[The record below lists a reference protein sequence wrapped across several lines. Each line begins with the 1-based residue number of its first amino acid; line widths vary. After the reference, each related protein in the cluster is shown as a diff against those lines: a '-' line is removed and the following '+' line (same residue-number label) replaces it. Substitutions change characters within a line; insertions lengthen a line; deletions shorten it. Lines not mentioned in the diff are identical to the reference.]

1 MTPRAAAALGAPVA
15 VLAAVL
21 AAFALLDGPVRGV
34 EAGAAVD
41 LLHALGAPT
50 RAVQVRAPSGIAVFP
65 ARSAPFLAVVT
76 PSCSALGSL
85 LALTLL
91 GLFVPA
97 RYRLRRPAALA
108 CALVLVAAGNVV
120 RIAASVA
127 VGLAVG
133 TGSLVLFHDWVGS
146 LFAFA
151 YTLGGYLLMLFLLLP
166 RRSDAAERGP
176 AGGWLADAR

>member
-1 MTPRAAAALGAPVA
+1 MRSRAVAALGAPVA

-21 AAFALLDGPVRGV
+21 GAFALLDGPVRGV
-34 EAGAAVD
+34 ESGAAVG
-41 LLHALGAPT
+41 LLHVLGVPAT
-50 RAVQVRAPSGIAVFP
+50 AVQVRAPSGIAVFP
-65 ARSAPFLAVVT
+65 AGAAPFLAVVT

-85 LALTLL
+85 LALVLL

-97 RYRLRRPAALA
+97 RYRLRRPVALA
-108 CALVLVAAGNVV
+108 CALALVAAGNVV

-166 RRSDAAERGP
+166 RRSAEAGHEP
-176 AGGWLADAR
+176 AGRWHVDVG